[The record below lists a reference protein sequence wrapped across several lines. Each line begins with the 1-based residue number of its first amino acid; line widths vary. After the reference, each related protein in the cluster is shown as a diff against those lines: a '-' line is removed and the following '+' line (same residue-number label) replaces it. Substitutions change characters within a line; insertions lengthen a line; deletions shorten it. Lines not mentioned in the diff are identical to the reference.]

1 MASAKR
7 KVEEGMEDEIDKVVK
22 DEDFDPDE
30 EDNLYEI
37 DDEDMPCLFDRA

>member
-7 KVEEGMEDEIDKVVK
+7 KVEEVIEDEIDKAVRE
-22 DEDFDPDE
+22 EDFDPDE

-37 DDEDMPCLFDRA
+37 DEEDMPCLFDRA